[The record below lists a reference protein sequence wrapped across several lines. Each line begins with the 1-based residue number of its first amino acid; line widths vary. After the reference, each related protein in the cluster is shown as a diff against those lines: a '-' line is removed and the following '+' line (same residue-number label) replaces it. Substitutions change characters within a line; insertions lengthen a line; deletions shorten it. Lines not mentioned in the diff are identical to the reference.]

1 MSGRNRRAPG
11 MNWGV
16 IGNGKS
22 AALVSDQGAI
32 EWCCLPAFDSPS
44 VFASVLDSSVG
55 GHFGIRIRGRNPK
68 VSQQYVPQTNILRTC
83 FKSGDDAFEV
93 LDFMPRYKT
102 SYEYICPPDIVRYIR
117 PLHGNPVAVI
127 DYQPRLGYA
136 RDETA
141 TTVHDDYLKSTCTK
155 PTYESVYLYSNFDL
169 VALQQGK
176 PVPINGDSFLW
187 LSYNDKIDRP
197 CLELVRLQYERTK
210 VYWMDWVDQTVEFA
224 RWNDTIE
231 RSMLVLKLLAYQR
244 TGAVLAAVT
253 TSLPED
259 IGSVRNWD
267 YRFCWLRDA
276 SMVIKV
282 FTQLGHYRVA
292 SRYLNFLLDVI
303 PYKDEN
309 VQIMYGIDRQKQL
322 KEAELPW
329 LSGYENSSPV
339 RIGNAA
345 YKQKQHDIYGFVL
358 DTIYQRLAD
367 HRHSVDNLE
376 GVWTVVRTM
385 VRHVEGQWRKPD
397 AGIWEIRGE
406 KKHFVFSKVLCW
418 VAVDRAIRIAAML
431 DKQQYVEAWQ
441 PLREQIFKQVMN
453 RGYNKE
459 VAAFTQ
465 SYGDQYMDA
474 SNLLME
480 HYGMIAADDPRYVN
494 TVNRT
499 YDELC
504 RNGLMYR
511 YRNTDDFG
519 EPSSAFT
526 VCTFWMI
533 KSLHRIGRKKLAAS
547 MFEDMLESCNHVG
560 LLSEDMDF
568 KSRRLLGNFP
578 QGYSHLA
585 LIDTAMALSE

>member
-1 MSGRNRRAPG
+1 MRNL
-11 MNWGV
+11 NYGV
-16 IGNGKS
+16 IGNGQS
-22 AALVSDQGAI
+22 AALISDKGNI

-44 VFASVLDSSVG
+44 VFAKLLDKNVG
-55 GHFGIRIRGRNPK
+55 GHFGVRMPGRGVK
-68 VSQQYVPQTNILRTC
+68 VDQSYLPQTNILCTQ
-83 FKSGDDAFEV
+83 FDNGTDAFEV
-93 LDFMPRYKT
+93 LDFMPRHKT
-102 SYEYICPPDIVRYIR
+102 RYEYICPPDIVRYVR
-117 PLHGNPVAVI
+117 PLRGNPKAVF

-136 RDETA
+136 RVDTLTERSDE
-141 TTVHDDYLKSTCTK
+141 YIKSSCEK
-155 PTYESVYLYSNFDL
+155 PSYESVYLYSNL
-169 VALQQGK
+169 SLSAIEKGK
-176 PVPINGDSFLW
+176 AIAIDSESYLW
-187 LSYNDKIDRP
+187 LSYNEKINRP
-197 CLELVRLQYERTK
+197 CLEQTRLDFERTK

-224 RWNDTIE
+224 HWNETIE

-276 SMVIKV
+276 SMVIKI

-292 SRYLNFLLDVI
+292 SRYLNFLLDVV

-329 LSGYENSSPV
+329 LDGYEGSSPV

-358 DTIYQRLAD
+358 DTIYQRIVD
-367 HRHSVDNLE
+367 HPHSIDNLE
-376 GVWTVVRTM
+376 GLWTVVRTM
-385 VRHVEGQWRKPD
+385 VRHVDQQWKKPD

-418 VAVDRAIRIAAML
+418 VAIDRAIKIAEFL
-431 DKQQYVEAWQ
+431 KKQDYVDRWS
-441 PLREQIFKQVMN
+441 PLRENIFNQVMSK
-453 RGYNKE
+453 GYNE
-459 VAAFTQ
+459 EIEAFSQ
-465 SYGDQYMDA
+465 SYGDAHMDA

-480 HYGMIAADDPRYVN
+480 HYGMIDAKDPRYVN
-494 TVNRT
+494 TVNRC

-504 RNGLMYR
+504 KNGLMFR
-511 YRNTDDFG
+511 YKNTDDFG
-519 EPSSAFT
+519 EPHSAFT

-533 KSLHRIGRKKLAAS
+533 KSLHRIGRTELAAE
-547 MFEDMLESCNHVG
+547 MFADVVSSTNHLG

-568 KSRRLLGNFP
+568 KTRELLGNFP

-585 LIDTAMALSE
+585 LIDTAIALSE